1 MCTKQARY
9 GHRTRWH
16 GWTHDPAG
24 HGPPIRCIRDCP
36 VNLSLDCS
44 TKVQHQTIAHCRV
57 QEWTF
62 SAQDATLIFDGA
74 RYPSGKGEVC
84 KTFMRRFDS
93 DPRLHSPT
101 RINTVHSQRWPSS
114 RALGHRFLMTLRTIS
129 EELPDSYS
137 VSEENNG

>member
-1 MCTKQARY
+1 MCPKQDRY

-16 GWTHDPAG
+16 GWTHEPAG
-24 HGPPIRCIRDCP
+24 HGPSIRCIRDCP

-44 TKVQHQTIAHCRV
+44 TKLQHQTIAYCRV

-101 RINTVHSQRWPSS
+101 RIQHCTLPKIAFQPCRS
-114 RALGHRFLMTLRTIS
+114 RLF
-129 EELPDSYS
+129 
-137 VSEENNG
+137 